1 MDLHITIIGAGVVGL
16 AIAAELSKKHENIFV
31 FEKNS
36 GFGQETSSRN
46 SEVIHS
52 GIYYPQN
59 SLKTELCSVGNRL
72 LYDWCDSYRVP
83 YQKIG
88 KFIIAINEEDCE
100 NLQLLFNN
108 GIKNNI
114 PGLKLVTSEEFTEI
128 EPKIKAKKAIFSETT
143 GIVDSHS
150 LMASFEAYAS
160 NNGATFAYN
169 HQINNISKIKGGY
182 NLKILSG
189 NETFFYTSE
198 IVINAAGLMAD
209 KIAALPGI
217 NPDEADYQLSY
228 AKGHYFR
235 LKPGMSNLAEH
246 LIYPVPQKNWIGL
259 GIHITKDLSG
269 SIKFGPDIHYLPDNI
284 LDYSYEPGIK
294 EKFIESIHRYAP
306 LVKFDDIQ
314 EDQVGIRPKL
324 QKEGEGF
331 RDFIINEESDKG
343 FPGFWNLI
351 GIESPGLTSAIA
363 IGKYIAEK
371 IDKSFENG

>member
-246 LIYPVPQKNWIGL
+246 LIYPVPQKNWIYREVSNSVLIYIICPIIFWIILMSRELRRNLLNQFIVMLPLLNLMTFRKTKWEYGQNCRKKAKVSEISL
-259 GIHITKDLSG
+259 SMKNQIKVSPAFGI
-269 SIKFGPDIHYLPDNI
+269 
-284 LDYSYEPGIK
+284 
-294 EKFIESIHRYAP
+294 
-306 LVKFDDIQ
+306 
-314 EDQVGIRPKL
+314 
-324 QKEGEGF
+324 
-331 RDFIINEESDKG
+331 
-343 FPGFWNLI
+343 
-351 GIESPGLTSAIA
+351 
-363 IGKYIAEK
+363 
-371 IDKSFENG
+371 